1 MHAQAAILTSTQDST
16 IALESVSANAV
27 ISVATT
33 QTTIT
38 QTYTNDEDC
47 PIEAVY
53 TFPLPVDAVLLDM
66 TVRLGE
72 RTLAGQI
79 VPKTDA
85 ERDYEQAI
93 DEGKRAI
100 MLEMLEAGLYTM
112 NVGNLQPGEQCE
124 IEYRYALLNRW
135 NGSTL
140 RFSLPSTIAPRY
152 GDPSAR
158 GLQNHQAPTYSADAG
173 YTLDLKATLDE
184 SLSGAIVTSPSH
196 PIALDNES
204 GTTTVRMAPGTA
216 AMDRDFVLNIES
228 SEWAGSSATLAQD
241 RKGWVVHTSFCPQ
254 VPQPAARVPLAIK
267 LVIDCSGSMSGDSI
281 AQAREAMVRILD
293 SLHPGD
299 HLSIVRFGSQ
309 HEVVTGS
316 HAMAEVTDI
325 SRADIRCSLE
335 RMDADMGGTEIAS
348 ALRAAVQIPV
358 PDGLRGDLL
367 LITDG
372 NVWEH
377 DDSVRIISDSG
388 HRAFTVG
395 VGSAVTEAYVRD
407 LAEKTGGACE
417 LVQPMDNMAEKI
429 HRHFLRMHA
438 PRCNDVRLAWESAPS
453 RTSPEQ
459 VPAAYDGETLHF
471 FSWFDD
477 KPAGEIDVKL
487 VLDSG
492 EEVTQSITMRSDDEL
507 VDDDLGVSS
516 IARIAA
522 ARTIAGLRNDS
533 TGMQT
538 AVDYQLMSPWTNCIV
553 VDREETGDLQRK
565 LPELRQVPQHLAAGW
580 GGLGRA
586 AFQSQSV
593 MRMSVRECSSMSS
606 RGDFGRFSRERFFL
620 EDESADHAEVKGPQD
635 LARYLQA
642 QIGLGLFTEE
652 TDLEKLASKLAAF
665 IGKWPW
671 EDAGADNPLLTIA
684 LAYFATLGTI
694 TPELTR
700 HESRLVRRWYGKAL
714 REFGADDTGTRKR
727 IREGIADSDAWKDAV
742 TRGLGKG

>member
-1 MHAQAAILTSTQDST
+1 MHAQAATLTSTQNST
-16 IALESVSANAV
+16 IALESVAANAV
-27 ISVATT
+27 ISVART

-38 QTYTNDEDC
+38 QTYRNDEDC

-72 RTLAGQI
+72 RTLVGQI
-79 VPKTDA
+79 VPKADA
-85 ERDYEQAI
+85 ERDYEEAI
-93 DEGKRAI
+93 DVGKRAI

-112 NVGNLQPGEQCE
+112 NVGNLQPGERCE
-124 IEYRYALLNRW
+124 IEYRYVLLNRW

-152 GDPSAR
+152 GNPSAQ
-158 GLQNHQAPTYSADAG
+158 GLQNHQVPTYSADAG
-173 YTLDLKATLDE
+173 YTLDLMARLDE
-184 SLSGAIVTSPSH
+184 SLTGAVVTSPSH
-196 PIALDNES
+196 PIALDKDS

-228 SEWAGSSATLAQD
+228 SERAGSSATLAQD
-241 RKGWVVHTSFCPQ
+241 RHGWVVHTSFCPQ
-254 VPQPAARVPLAIK
+254 LPQPEARVPLAIK
-267 LVIDCSGSMSGDSI
+267 LVIDCSGSMAGDSI
-281 AQAREAMVRILD
+281 SQAREAIARILD

-316 HAMAEVTDI
+316 HGMAEVTDI
-325 SRADIRCSLE
+325 SRADIRRSLE

-377 DDSVRIISDSG
+377 DDSVRIISNSG

-459 VPAAYDGETLHF
+459 VKAAYDGETLHF

-477 KPAGEIDVKL
+477 KPTGNIDVRL

-492 EEVTQSITMRSDDEL
+492 EEITQSITMRSDDEL
-507 VDDDLGVSS
+507 VGDDHNVSS

-553 VDREETGDLQRK
+553 VDREEIDNPENK
-565 LPELRQVPQHLAAGW
+565 LPELRHVPQHLAAGW
-580 GGLGRA
+580 GGFGSA
-586 AFQSQSV
+586 AFASRSV
-593 MRMSVRECSSMSS
+593 GRICAQEVSSMSMCM
-606 RGDFGRFSRERFFL
+606 DFDDFSL
-620 EDESADHAEVKGPQD
+620 DDIPVDDESAVQGEVSGPQD

-652 TDLEKLASKLAAF
+652 TDLETLASELSEF
-665 IGKWPW
+665 IEEWPW
-671 EDAGADNPLLTIA
+671 EDAEGDDRMLKIA
-684 LAYFATLGTI
+684 LAYFAVLGTI
-694 TPELTR
+694 TPKLTR
-700 HESRLVRRWYGKAL
+700 HELRLVRRWYGNAL
-714 REFGADDTGTRKR
+714 RDFGADETETRRR
-727 IREGIADSDAWKDAV
+727 IAELVADSDEWKDEV
-742 TRGLGKG
+742 ICGLGKG

>member
-16 IALESVSANAV
+16 IALDSVAANAV
-27 ISVATT
+27 ISVART
-33 QTTIT
+33 QTTLT
-38 QTYTNDEDC
+38 QTYTNNEDC

-79 VPKTDA
+79 VPKADA

-100 MLEMLEAGLYTM
+100 MLEMLKAGLYTM
-112 NVGNLQPGEQCE
+112 NVGNLKPGEQCE

-152 GDPSAR
+152 GDPAAR
-158 GLQNHQAPTYSADAG
+158 GLQNHQVPTYSADAG

-184 SLSGAIVTSPSH
+184 SLSGAVVTSPSH
-196 PIALDNES
+196 PIALDLES
-204 GTTTVRMAPGTA
+204 GTTTVQMAPGTA

-228 SEWAGSSATLAQD
+228 SERAGSSATLAQD

-254 VPQPAARVPLAIK
+254 LPQPEARVPLAIK
-267 LVIDCSGSMSGDSI
+267 LIIDCSGSMSGDSI
-281 AQAREAMVRILD
+281 AQAREAIARILD
-293 SLHPGD
+293 SLHAGD

-309 HEVVTGS
+309 HEVVTGPGG
-316 HAMAEVTDI
+316 MVEVNDLT
-325 SRADIRCSLE
+325 RADIRRSLE
-335 RMDADMGGTEIAS
+335 RVDADMGGTEIAS

-372 NVWEH
+372 NVWKH

-395 VGSAVTEAYVRD
+395 VGSAVTEAYVKD
-407 LAEKTGGACE
+407 LAEKTGGAYE
-417 LVQPMDNMAEKI
+417 LVQPMENMAEKV

-459 VPAAYDGETLHF
+459 VPAAYDGDTLHF
-471 FSWFDD
+471 FTWFDD
-477 KPAGEIDVKL
+477 KPTGDIDVQL

-492 EEVTQSITMRSDDEL
+492 EAITRSITMRSDDEL
-507 VDDDLGVSS
+507 LGDDHSVGS

-522 ARTIAGLRNDS
+522 ARTITGFRNES

-553 VDREETGDLQRK
+553 VDREEIGDPQRK

-586 AFQSQSV
+586 VFQSQSV
-593 MRMSVRECSSMSS
+593 TRMSTCERSLMSS
-606 RGDFGRFSRERFFL
+606 RRDFGDFSLEEFL
-620 EDESADHAEVKGPQD
+620 PEDESADHAEVKGPQD
-635 LARYLQA
+635 LASYLQA

-652 TDLEKLASKLAAF
+652 TDLEKLASELAAF
-665 IGKWPW
+665 IGEWPC
-671 EDAGADNPLLTIA
+671 EDAGGDNPLLTIA
-684 LAYFATLGTI
+684 LAYFAVLGTI
-694 TPELTR
+694 TPKLTR
-700 HESRLVRRWYGKAL
+700 HELRLVRRWYGNAL
-714 REFGADDTGTRKR
+714 RQFGADETGTRE
-727 IREGIADSDAWKDAV
+727 IIGAGVADSDMWKDAV